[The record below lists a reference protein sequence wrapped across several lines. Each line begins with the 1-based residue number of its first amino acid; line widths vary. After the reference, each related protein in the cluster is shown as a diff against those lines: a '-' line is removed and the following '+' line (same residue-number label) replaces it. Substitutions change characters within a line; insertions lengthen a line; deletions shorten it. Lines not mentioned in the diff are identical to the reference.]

1 MCARPAS
8 AGLSR
13 LSPYGAATLLSAFAL
28 RLGLACGY
36 GLHLGV
42 VFCSLAADL
51 FSTAVFVFEHGKFSL
66 LISDVGVVRFGDSE
80 VAYKMLR

>member
-1 MCARPAS
+1 MCRAALV
-8 AGLSR
+8 GLNR

-42 VFCSLAADL
+42 MFCGLAADL
-51 FSTAVFVFEHGKFSL
+51 FSTAVFAFEHGKFPYS
-66 LISDVGVVRFGDSE
+66 
-80 VAYKMLR
+80 